1 MPSGSGQLTLLP
13 RPTPARLT
21 RQQAAASQRGRLL
34 RAMAE
39 AIAENGYAQT
49 AVADVTARA
58 GVSRRTFYEQFTGKE
73 DCFLAAF
80 DAGAEV
86 LFKTVQAAIDPQE
99 AVERQMR
106 AALETYLTLLAAEP
120 AFAKATLVEVFAAGP
135 DAVARRQ
142 RLFDRFVALFEQIIR
157 GADASLASHRGKPT
171 APAGEHAEPGDIEL
185 ATGAIG
191 YAVTMRV
198 ASGQA
203 ALLPG
208 LCDRFTRFMLAALR
222 PDDGKERQRKG

>member
-1 MPSGSGQLTLLP
+1 
-13 RPTPARLT
+13 
-21 RQQAAASQRGRLL
+21 
-34 RAMAE
+34 MAE

-86 LFKTVQAAIDPQE
+86 LFETVQAAIDPQE
-99 AVERQMR
+99 AAERQMR

-135 DAVARRQ
+135 GAVARRQ

-157 GADASLASHRGKPT
+157 GADASLASHPGKPT
-171 APAGEHAEPGDIEL
+171 ASAGKHAMAAGEHAEPGDIEL

-222 PDDGKERQRKG
+222 PEDGKKRQRKG